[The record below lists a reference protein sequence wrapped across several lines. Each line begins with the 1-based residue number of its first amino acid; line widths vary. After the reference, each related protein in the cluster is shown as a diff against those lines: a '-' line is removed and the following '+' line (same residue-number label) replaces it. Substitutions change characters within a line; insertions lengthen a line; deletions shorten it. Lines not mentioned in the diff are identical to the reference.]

1 MADLGSRRHLQG
13 LPHEWPFESFTWQS
27 EKDMMA
33 TMNVSQA
40 LEQLNEI
47 HHHLG
52 RSEVYRGY
60 RSKTIALTGLS
71 GLLAAAGL
79 AYFWPEAGALERIGF
94 WVAVAALNLA
104 VVAWEVLGDYDNH
117 RTAHQRKVSRRTV
130 GQFLPAL
137 ALGAVLTAAMASRGE
152 SLDLL
157 PGLWAGLFALGIF
170 SSRPYLPRGVGWV
183 GAYYLAAASILLSF
197 ETTALAWPWAMG
209 GAFGIGQALMAY
221 VLYQNLERTT
231 S

>member
-1 MADLGSRRHLQG
+1 
-13 LPHEWPFESFTWQS
+13 
-27 EKDMMA
+27 MA
-33 TMNVSQA
+33 TMDVSQA

-47 HHHLG
+47 RHHLG
-52 RSEVYRGY
+52 RTEIYRGY
-60 RSKTIALTGLS
+60 RSKTIAFTGAS

-79 AYFWPEAGALERIGF
+79 AHFWADAGRLERVGF

-117 RTAHQRKVSRRTV
+117 KTEHQRKVSRRTV
-130 GQFLPAL
+130 GQFLPCL
-137 ALGAVLTAAMASRGE
+137 AFGAVLTMAMAGRGE

-157 PGLWAGLFALGIF
+157 PGLWAGLFGLGIF

-183 GAYYLAAASILLSF
+183 GAYYLVVASILLSF
-197 ETTALAWPWAMG
+197 DTSALAWPWAMG
-209 GAFGIGQALMAY
+209 GAFGMGQALMAY
-221 VLYQNLERTT
+221 VLYQNLERIP